1 MPLPTIKKENE
12 LIFEHLILSKI
23 GNDEIREIKVI
34 LILVIVILLIVIYL
48 TVLLI

>member
-23 GNDEIREIKVI
+23 GNDEIKVI